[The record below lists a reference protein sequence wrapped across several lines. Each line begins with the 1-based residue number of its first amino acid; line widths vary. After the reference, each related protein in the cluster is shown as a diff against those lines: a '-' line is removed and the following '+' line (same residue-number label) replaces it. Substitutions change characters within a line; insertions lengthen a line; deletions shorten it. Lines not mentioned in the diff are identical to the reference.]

1 MLSEYIKE
9 HYEPGEPIFLHDIKI
24 DGVSD
29 ANIRQRIGRLT
40 AAGEL
45 IRYEQGVYYMPKR
58 SRLKGTAVLA
68 PDTVARYKYISRM
81 GRIMGYYAGHTLAN
95 KLGISMQVPV
105 KEEITSNNMAA
116 IVREVSVGDR
126 VYIVRKAPVEV
137 NRDNHIVLQLLELLK
152 DIEEYSDDEQAARQQ
167 IVDYIGRFQITRE
180 AVDQY
185 IIYFPLKVYKSIYEM
200 RLENV
205 FAWRQRTVP
214 GGYYQY
220 SSLEES
226 GCCGDRKRLLCYDDF
241 ETFGRE
247 G

>member
-1 MLSEYIKE
+1 
-9 HYEPGEPIFLHDIKI
+9 
-24 DGVSD
+24 
-29 ANIRQRIGRLT
+29 
-40 AAGEL
+40 
-45 IRYEQGVYYMPKR
+45 
-58 SRLKGTAVLA
+58 
-68 PDTVARYKYISRM
+68 M

-205 FAWRQRTVP
+205 FA
-214 GGYYQY
+214 
-220 SSLEES
+220 
-226 GCCGDRKRLLCYDDF
+226 
-241 ETFGRE
+241 
-247 G
+247 

>member
-1 MLSEYIKE
+1 M
-9 HYEPGEPIFLHDIKI
+9 
-24 DGVSD
+24 
-29 ANIRQRIGRLT
+29 
-40 AAGEL
+40 
-45 IRYEQGVYYMPKR
+45 
-58 SRLKGTAVLA
+58 LA

-205 FAWRQRTVP
+205 FA
-214 GGYYQY
+214 
-220 SSLEES
+220 
-226 GCCGDRKRLLCYDDF
+226 
-241 ETFGRE
+241 
-247 G
+247 

>member
-137 NRDNHIVLQLLELLK
+137 NWDNHIVLQLLELLK

-205 FAWRQRTVP
+205 FA
-214 GGYYQY
+214 
-220 SSLEES
+220 
-226 GCCGDRKRLLCYDDF
+226 
-241 ETFGRE
+241 
-247 G
+247 

>member
-58 SRLKGTAVLA
+58 SRLKGMAVLA

-205 FAWRQRTVP
+205 FA
-214 GGYYQY
+214 
-220 SSLEES
+220 
-226 GCCGDRKRLLCYDDF
+226 
-241 ETFGRE
+241 
-247 G
+247 

>member
-9 HYEPGEPIFLHDIKI
+9 HYEPGGPIFLHDIKI

-167 IVDYIGRFQITRE
+167 IVDYIGRF
-180 AVDQY
+180 
-185 IIYFPLKVYKSIYEM
+185 
-200 RLENV
+200 
-205 FAWRQRTVP
+205 
-214 GGYYQY
+214 
-220 SSLEES
+220 
-226 GCCGDRKRLLCYDDF
+226 C
-241 ETFGRE
+241 
-247 G
+247 